1 MFDSYKFK
9 STLYYDIGF
18 HYRSIDSW
26 LAGELKSYCAEHRW
40 LDDRANEWLSEKFS
54 VFADPTLDDMKIVEK
69 EVEDV
74 KQVFIGKGSHLKLVR
89 NYFKDC

>member
-1 MFDSYKFK
+1 M
-9 STLYYDIGF
+9 
-18 HYRSIDSW
+18 
-26 LAGELKSYCAEHRW
+26 
-40 LDDRANEWLSEKFS
+40 DDRANEWLSEKLS

-89 NYFKDC
+89 NYFKDCEKYHILPEKEQFSSHYFLKWVQTAG